1 MKIMKRKDLMK
12 MGMYNSVSDAVVKTA
27 SANIMRVVSPTLNN
41 VNAYI
46 NENVMPH
53 FTISGHY
60 DSYISKA
67 CVSVLEDKYLKYKYG
82 STLIDVDP
90 SFALCTASIER
101 VKRKVSCF
109 PELVNKTIKPGIFTL
124 VMDEDGTRMIV
135 VKEPILNKDDRSAN
149 GILGNI
155 VHYSTSFFF
164 IGKRK
169 NYWYKKIRREIDDLV
184 SSISKA
190 NQNNGSVRYQ
200 TLAASGETSK
210 DMKVK
215 DMNLL
220 QFPMKE
226 HILDKLQSFRNK
238 ESIYKEYQVPYRKGI
253 LLGGKPGVGK
263 TAFAFALANHF
274 EMECVSVNLDYFDKA
289 DGDEAFKNPNTVY
302 IIDEID
308 SQLVNRSTTDHLE
321 IQKQNTTS
329 RRLLQLLR
337 AMDSMDGGSIVV
349 ATTNYPERLDPALLR
364 SGRFDMNINMDDLPY
379 EYAVNMVK
387 SRGCDPD
394 VLLAGKTFPC
404 NPAQLEQEI
413 IEYILK
419 TNEVGREEK
428 ISLDELGLNED
439 IQGVEEP
446 VKEESKKK
454 SRKKTSIKQE
464 DQSQPEAMGV
474 RQDPLAFIKGVME
487 SRVAEIQEEKSSEV
501 FFDDEENDEMIPDD
515 GKTPVNVEPVNVGK
529 NDISM
534 ETVDDEE

>member
-1 MKIMKRKDLMK
+1 MKRKDLMK
-12 MGMYNSVSDAVVKTA
+12 MGLYNSISDAIVKTA
-27 SANIMRVVSPTLNN
+27 SANIMRVVNPTLNN

-46 NENVMPH
+46 NENIMPH

-124 VMDEDGTRMIV
+124 VMDDEGSRMII
-135 VKEPILNKDDRSAN
+135 VKEPVLNKDDRSAN

-200 TLAASGETSK
+200 TLAASGESSK

-226 HILDKLQSFRNK
+226 YILDKLQSFRNK

-364 SGRFDMNINMDDLPY
+364 SGRFDMNINMGDLPY

-394 VLLAGKTFPC
+394 VLLAGKVFPC

-419 TNEVGREEK
+419 TNEVGQEEK
-428 ISLDELGLNED
+428 ISLDELGLNDKPVVAEEVKPEVEKKPRRKKSTPSKSP
-439 IQGVEEP
+439 ISGSTNSFVEFTGVVEKEKSNDK
-446 VKEESKKK
+446 KEE
-454 SRKKTSIKQE
+454 
-464 DQSQPEAMGV
+464 
-474 RQDPLAFIKGVME
+474 
-487 SRVAEIQEEKSSEV
+487 SSEV
-501 FFDDEENDEMIPDD
+501 FFDDEENDEMIPDND
-515 GKTPVNVEPVNVGK
+515 EAVVNAEPVNTG
-529 NDISM
+529 NDVSM
-534 ETVDDEE
+534 EVEDTEE